1 MIVECAVAW
10 RHGRALGP
18 APAPQPLP
26 PPRHALHL
34 LPACS
39 ITALCEALGYASLI
53 VSIERSGKGDIYPFY
68 VMTQVLVV
76 LSPNLIQ
83 AAQYWTVSGWGGE
96 GG

>member
-1 MIVECAVAW
+1 M
-10 RHGRALGP
+10 RGRTL
-18 APAPQPLP
+18 APLSQSPNRFPRPCSCSP
-26 PPRHALHL
+26 PC

-68 VMTQVLVV
+68 VITQVLVV

-83 AAQYWTVSGWGGE
+83 AAEYWAVSGWADRVGG
-96 GG
+96 